1 MVGLCSDQVIAIVKN
16 VEMNFCLLKTED
28 ELLTVD
34 TNSDNI
40 RFATQVTWFGSSC
53 IGSRIRNGCSRN
65 GSQQFASHSPTT
77 ITPANKPG
85 ALIRLLLV
93 QDQTRAFAYVQQAED
108 AGKLTADQATAID
121 NFWVAHHKQFAC
133 NFVLRRLL
141 RAQNESNVKA
151 YLDKAVANN
160 KITVDQEK
168 T

>member
-53 IGSRIRNGCSRN
+53 IGSRIRNGCSRMA
-65 GSQQFASHSPTT
+65 ASSSPPTPPTT

-93 QDQTRAFAYVQQAED
+93 QDQTKVFAYVQQAED

-121 NFWVAHHKQFAC
+121 NFWVAHHKQFAW

-151 YLDKAVANN
+151 YLDKAVATN